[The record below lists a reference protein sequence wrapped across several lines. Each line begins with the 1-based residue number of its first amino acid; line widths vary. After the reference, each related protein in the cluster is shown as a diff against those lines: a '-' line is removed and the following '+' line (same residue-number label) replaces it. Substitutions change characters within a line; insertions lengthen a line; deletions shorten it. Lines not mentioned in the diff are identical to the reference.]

1 MSQSEAEQVRTAL
14 VTGTSSGIG
23 RATADRLLGGGWK
36 VIGLDN
42 TSPLIIHARFRHI
55 ETDLARSDG
64 LTGALAGL
72 GPVHALVH
80 AAGFMRTGRLGELS
94 AKDGTDMWRVHV
106 EAAVVLA
113 NIIVPEIPRDG
124 RIVLIGSRTASGAAG
139 RSQYAASKSALIGL
153 ARSWAAELI
162 QRGITV
168 NVVAPAAT
176 DTPFLRD
183 PARAATTPVL
193 PPIGRFI
200 DPLEVAALIEF
211 LLGREAGAITGQ
223 TITVCGGASL

>member
-1 MSQSEAEQVRTAL
+1 MTHSEAEQVRTAL

-23 RATADRLLGGGWK
+23 RATADRLLGGSWK
-36 VIGLDN
+36 VIGLDGAPPVI
-42 TSPLIIHARFRHI
+42 THPGFRHI
-55 ETDLARSDG
+55 ETDLARLDG
-64 LTGALAGL
+64 LTDTLAGL
-72 GPVHALVH
+72 GPFHALVH
-80 AAGFMRTGRLGELS
+80 AAGFMRTGRLGALS
-94 AKDGTDMWRVHV
+94 AKEGADMWRVHV
-106 EAAVVLA
+106 EAAEVLA
-113 NIIVPEIPRDG
+113 NIIVPEMPREG

-139 RSQYAASKSALIGL
+139 RSQYAATKSALIGL
-153 ARSWAAELI
+153 ARSWAIELI

-200 DPLEVAALIEF
+200 DPVEVAALNEF
-211 LLGREAGAITGQ
+211 LLGRDAGAITGQ